1 MSSQAIGGDANRREE
16 TRSLPGRIDELL
28 FPSMAL
34 ERVQPQSTDA
44 IIADAIRR
52 RIAYGVLRSGDRL
65 PTERELA
72 ETLGVGRMTIRSA
85 IRILNGEGLLETS
98 GRGRAGG
105 TFVSRRTPA
114 QGIGA
119 RLAERYATDVQ
130 ENFRFRLVVE
140 PFVARLSADR
150 ATDQE
155 RELLVALASHESPDI
170 SGYRATDSR
179 FHLLLAETCRNE
191 QAAEAVRRARAE
203 FFIWADALWDQ
214 DWGRWS
220 DGVTRVRLEH
230 EAIARAVA
238 MADAETAEARMEEH
252 LARALAGFQE
262 VVQGLRDS
270 AATS

>member
-1 MSSQAIGGDANRREE
+1 VSSHAVGDEIHDPQE
-16 TRSLPGRIDELL
+16 TLPSPIDGLL

-52 RIAYGVLRSGDRL
+52 RIAYGVLKSGDRL

-85 IRILNGEGLLETS
+85 IRTLNNEGLLETS

-105 TFVSRRTPA
+105 TFVSERTPTK
-114 QGIGA
+114 GIRA
-119 RLAERYATDVQ
+119 RLAERYASDVQ
-130 ENFRFRLVVE
+130 ENYRFRLVVE
-140 PFVARLSADR
+140 PFVARLSAER
-150 ATDQE
+150 STDQE

-170 SGYRATDSR
+170 SGYRATDSQ
-179 FHLLLAETCRNE
+179 FHLLLAEMCCNQ

-214 DWGRWS
+214 DWDRWS

-238 MADAETAEARMEEH
+238 SGDAQAAEKRMQEH

-262 VVQGLRDS
+262 VVERLRD
-270 AATS
+270 